1 MPGGIL
7 GGAASGASAGM
18 VAGPYGAIIGAV
30 VGGVLGGLSYHPPKP
45 PQLSKVSL
53 DPATTGQKDFL
64 DQSEHL
70 GDVGHLL
77 NQANDFSND
86 AFKERIDKFAPET
99 ERNVGQIGATGLA
112 LSSGGLPSGFLEA
125 GANGRHLDAAD
136 LGLTS
141 DDLVK
146 LGSNVTGQ
154 GENQA
159 QALNPFNATST
170 GTLISPGALL
180 ARRDSQNYYNT
191 ALKNQAA
198 IGKSVGDAI
207 NPFASGVATGLG
219 AFQSSLRGLTNT
231 GAAGA
236 TNSGTPGTSQFGDD
250 FYQQYGAEGDVGG
263 FTGAGESLGGGFG

>member
-1 MPGGIL
+1 
-7 GGAASGASAGM
+7 M

-30 VGGVLGGLSYHPPKP
+30 IGGVLGGLSYHPPKP

-64 DQSEHL
+64 DQSEHI

-77 NQANDFSND
+77 NQANDYSND
-86 AFKERIDKFAPET
+86 AFKERIANFAPET
-99 ERNVGQIGATGLA
+99 QRNVGNIGATGLA
-112 LSSGGLPSGFLEA
+112 LSSGGLPSGFLDA
-125 GANGRHLDAAD
+125 GPNGRHLDAAD
-136 LGLTS
+136 LGMTS

-146 LGSNVTGQ
+146 LGSSVTGQ

-180 ARRDSQNYYNT
+180 ARADSQNYYNT
-191 ALKNQAA
+191 GLKNQAA

-219 AFQSSLRGLTNT
+219 PLGSSLRGLTNLGGSSAGNLGYGFGQGDTGPLGDSQFDAT
-231 GAAGA
+231 GAF
-236 TNSGTPGTSQFGDD
+236 S
-250 FYQQYGAEGDVGG
+250 GAEG
-263 FTGAGESLGGGFG
+263 FGGG